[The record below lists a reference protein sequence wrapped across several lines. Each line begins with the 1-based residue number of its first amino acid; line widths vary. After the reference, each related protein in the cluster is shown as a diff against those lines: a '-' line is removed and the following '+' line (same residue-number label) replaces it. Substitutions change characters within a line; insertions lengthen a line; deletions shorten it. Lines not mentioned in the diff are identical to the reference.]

1 MDSVNC
7 LSLDS
12 KAPPWVHHVYA
23 AEIETHATSPRT
35 RGDDCDLF
43 GLVVLLEKTFRLRV
57 RRSLRSSSKS
67 SSSKLSVLLKLARTS
82 ARAFCCIV
90 PGPNH
95 PRITLDV
102 SCSLRYPNPH
112 RALSSPVKTRAMSDP
127 MKLDATLSGD
137 SLETMDE
144 RITDLNTPSHSVER
158 VRNWDHVA
166 TARQLRDLGVE
177 AKHCDIFEQQEIT
190 GDVLLDMDQE
200 FILMKDFDFGVMGK
214 RLKTWHTI
222 KAFQEKLKAFKP
234 PAAESKFCQ
243 PELEQ
248 A

>member
-1 MDSVNC
+1 M
-7 LSLDS
+7 
-12 KAPPWVHHVYA
+12 
-23 AEIETHATSPRT
+23 
-35 RGDDCDLF
+35 
-43 GLVVLLEKTFRLRV
+43 LLEKTFRLRV

-137 SLETMDE
+137 SPETMDE
-144 RITDLNTPSHSVER
+144 RSRTSIPPTTALNGFEIGIMWRLRASYGTWGWRPST
-158 VRNWDHVA
+158 A
-166 TARQLRDLGVE
+166 TSSSSRRSLGT
-177 AKHCDIFEQQEIT
+177 F
-190 GDVLLDMDQE
+190 
-200 FILMKDFDFGVMGK
+200 F
-214 RLKTWHTI
+214 
-222 KAFQEKLKAFKP
+222 
-234 PAAESKFCQ
+234 
-243 PELEQ
+243 
-248 A
+248 